1 MNSFLCTKEKTRFLM
16 LIVLLFFMVALMWSC
31 VPVNGSIKK
40 TEKRWNKPE
49 FTQQEFA
56 KDKYECI
63 QQAQQT
69 EYRAIGSSGIFQPG
83 SASGTN
89 VTNQNLFK
97 LCMEA
102 RGWKEIAQEIISDD
116 FTGKTTITY
125 ANGARYEGD
134 FVNGKPQG
142 KGTMTLPDGSK
153 YEGDFFNDDLHG
165 RGILSAPD
173 GRKYEGDFV
182 NGKRHGR
189 GTYTCS
195 NGKQFTGNFEKG
207 NPIGFTINCDTE
219 EQSNKPAIEN
229 SAIKP
234 NNSSSTQPTSE
245 NSNKSEA
252 LYFHKLRDLKK
263 LKDEGL
269 ITDKEY
275 EQKRKAIIDAM

>member
-1 MNSFLCTKEKTRFLM
+1 MNICLRSKEKTML
-16 LIVLLFFMVALMWSC
+16 LIVLVFLFLMVTLMWSC

-40 TEKRWNKPE
+40 TEKRWNKPG

-63 QQAQQT
+63 HQAQQT

-102 RGWKEIAQEIISDD
+102 RGWKEITQEIISDD
-116 FTGKTTITY
+116 FTGRNTITY
-125 ANGARYEGD
+125 ADGTRYEGD

-142 KGTMTLPDGSK
+142 KGTMTLPDGSR
-153 YEGDFFNDDLHG
+153 YEGDFVNDNLHG
-165 RGILSAPD
+165 RGILTAPD

-189 GTYTCS
+189 GTYTCR

-207 NPIGFTINCDTE
+207 NPVGFTIDCDTE
-219 EQSNKPAIEN
+219 GQPTKPTVENPAIRPNDSSSIKPA
-229 SAIKP
+229 
-234 NNSSSTQPTSE
+234 SE
-245 NSNKSEA
+245 QSNKSEA
-252 LYFHKLRDLKK
+252 LYFQKLRDLKK